1 MKPER
6 LSNLLGRSYTA
17 LLKVRKDIL
26 SEPCLQPVT
35 ALEAYKTSVLRENE
49 ISSGSRRL
57 DEMLGSLQA
66 GQVYEVI
73 GATNTGKTQLCLTA
87 MAECLMAGG
96 QVNYIDTKGDFSLPR
111 LKQILSARGAS
122 ESRLLENVILHRDK
136 TETELL
142 ETVTNLEGQ
151 KEDTQLVVVDNITHP
166 LLKLTTD
173 DNVKRGMYAGC
184 LLGHLLQ
191 KIALSKAAVVLLVS
205 NVKPGT
211 EGGVAL
217 GSVWEFTA
225 NVRLLL
231 ESEEEA
237 EFQYSR
243 KASVIRGG
251 ARQSTT
257 FTINNKGISDV

>member
-66 GQVYEVI
+66 GLVYEVI
-73 GATNTGKTQLCLTA
+73 GTTNTGKTQLCLTA

-111 LKQILSARGAS
+111 LKS
-122 ESRLLENVILHRDK
+122 
-136 TETELL
+136 
-142 ETVTNLEGQ
+142 
-151 KEDTQLVVVDNITHP
+151 
-166 LLKLTTD
+166 
-173 DNVKRGMYAGC
+173 
-184 LLGHLLQ
+184 
-191 KIALSKAAVVLLVS
+191 
-205 NVKPGT
+205 
-211 EGGVAL
+211 
-217 GSVWEFTA
+217 
-225 NVRLLL
+225 
-231 ESEEEA
+231 
-237 EFQYSR
+237 
-243 KASVIRGG
+243 
-251 ARQSTT
+251 
-257 FTINNKGISDV
+257 

>member
-6 LSNLLGRSYTA
+6 LSNLLGRSYSA

-26 SEPCLQPVT
+26 SRHCSQPVT
-35 ALEAYKTSVLRENE
+35 ALEAYMTSLVRENE

-73 GATNTGKTQLCLTA
+73 GATNSGKTQLCLTA

-111 LKQILSARGAS
+111 LQQILSARGAS
-122 ESRLLENVILHRDK
+122 ESRLLENVILHRAK

-142 ETVTNLEGQ
+142 ETITNVEGE
-151 KEDTQLVVVDNITHP
+151 KEDTQLVVVDNISLP
-166 LLKLTTD
+166 VMKLTTD
-173 DNVKRGMYAGC
+173 DNVKRGMYVGC

-191 KIALSKAAVVLLVS
+191 KIAFTKAAVVLLVS

-211 EGGVAL
+211 ERGVAL
-217 GSVWEFTA
+217 GSLWEFSA
-225 NVRLLL
+225 NVRVFL
-231 ESEEEA
+231 EDEEEA
-237 EFQYSR
+237 EDLCSR
-243 KASVIRGG
+243 RASVLRGG

-257 FTINNKGISDV
+257 FTINNKGLSDL